1 MQITSVL
8 VHSLDAAE
16 YSKRCSRSRAFTQ
29 DKVNPEASRAGG
41 FASGEERLGVQA
53 TLTHCR
59 PLEAH
64 LSRPSVSRARNNSSG
79 LLVLKT
85 EYRSYFHRGIT
96 KALRIIG
103 NKCNTK
109 S

>member
-16 YSKRCSRSRAFTQ
+16 SSKRCSRSRAFTQ
-29 DKVNPEASRAGG
+29 DQSNLKALRAGG
-41 FASGEERLGVQA
+41 FASGEKRLGVQA

-64 LSRPSVSRARNNSSG
+64 LSRR
-79 LLVLKT
+79 
-85 EYRSYFHRGIT
+85 RSAGRGT
-96 KALRIIG
+96 LEQGRMYSE
-103 NKCNTK
+103 NVTR
-109 S
+109 

>member
-1 MQITSVL
+1 MQISSVL

-29 DKVNPEASRAGG
+29 DQSNPKALRAGG
-41 FASGEERLGVQA
+41 FASGEKRLGVQA

-64 LSRPSVSRARNNSSG
+64 LSRAVGQQGAKAKFRFVCNLETGYRCPAASGSV
-79 LLVLKT
+79 
-85 EYRSYFHRGIT
+85 
-96 KALRIIG
+96 
-103 NKCNTK
+103 
-109 S
+109 